1 MKKSKIILISLGG
14 SVIVPEPGKIDVN
27 FLKKFRNLI
36 LKMVSRGFRFIIVT
50 GGGKISRI
58 YQNAAKNI
66 VDITTEDDDWLG
78 VHATRM
84 NGHLLRTIFR
94 KIAYPV
100 VLDNPYKPVENHW
113 KVLIAAGWKP
123 GFSSDYDAVL
133 LAERFDI
140 KEIVNA
146 SNIPYVYD
154 KDLKKYK
161 NAIPIKQIS
170 WKNYRRLIGSEWTPG
185 LSTPFDPIASREAQK
200 SKIRVF
206 IIKGT
211 DIENFEELLSKNHFR
226 GTIIGP

>member
-1 MKKSKIILISLGG
+1 MEKSKTILVSLGG
-14 SVIVPEPGKIDVN
+14 SVIIPEPGKINVS
-27 FLKKFRNLI
+27 FLRKFRDLV
-36 LKMVSRGFRFIIVT
+36 LKMVSKNYRFVIVT

-66 VDITTEDDDWLG
+66 VKVTDEDGDWLG
-78 VHATRM
+78 VHATRI
-84 NGHLLRTIFR
+84 NGHLLRMIFR

-133 LAERFDI
+133 LAERFGI

-146 SNIPYVYD
+146 SNISHVYN

-161 NAIPIKQIS
+161 DAIPIEKIS
-170 WKNYRRLIGSEWTPG
+170 WKDYRKLIGSRWIPG

-206 IIKGT
+206 IIRGT
-211 DIENFEELLSKNHFR
+211 DIKNFEKLLSGKDFQ
-226 GTIIGP
+226 GTTIEP